1 MKCLVSGA
9 TGFIGRRLCQQ
20 LAARGVTVIA
30 LSKSGAPL
38 SNGQPTLALDLVVSD
53 PDDDLLQGV
62 DVFIHL
68 AGIAHQQASA
78 QAYAELNYRATVR
91 LARLASDAGVGC
103 FIFLSSVKAMGSP
116 SSSDVR
122 TESACT
128 RPVDAYGLSKW
139 QAERALQE
147 EFSVD
152 RMSVVILRPALVY
165 GANVKG
171 NLQSLA
177 RGVRWSLPRPP
188 MGGLRSMIAVEDLVE
203 LLCVIA
209 QRPPRGGHTWIAC
222 GSKSYSTQA
231 VYDLLREANGMGR
244 GMGWLPRWIWR
255 VGADLL
261 DIASG
266 RREKTTYD
274 KLFGAEVYSNAAV
287 LAGTDWRPRISLEDV
302 IEQVATGG
310 SSES

>member
-1 MKCLVSGA
+1 
-9 TGFIGRRLCQQ
+9 
-20 LAARGVTVIA
+20 
-30 LSKSGAPL
+30 
-38 SNGQPTLALDLVVSD
+38 
-53 PDDDLLQGV
+53 
-62 DVFIHL
+62 
-68 AGIAHQQASA
+68 
-78 QAYAELNYRATVR
+78 
-91 LARLASDAGVGC
+91 
-103 FIFLSSVKAMGSP
+103 
-116 SSSDVR
+116 
-122 TESACT
+122 
-128 RPVDAYGLSKW
+128 
-139 QAERALQE
+139 
-147 EFSVD
+147 
-152 RMSVVILRPALVY
+152 
-165 GANVKG
+165 
-171 NLQSLA
+171 
-177 RGVRWSLPRPP
+177 
-188 MGGLRSMIAVEDLVE
+188 MIAVEDLVE